1 MTKRPFI
8 GSGYLN
14 LDLRAV
20 GIDARRFVR
29 VLYRYVPAW
38 HYYDATQGKEVSGK
52 PALDI
57 ALDTRPRRPVP
68 PIDDEATKDL
78 IWVSIDTLL
87 VRRMLTVGLYKKIYE
102 AIDTFA
108 REEDQSR
115 RKVAGQPPGFPLD
128 TI

>member
-1 MTKRPFI
+1 MTQRPFF
-8 GSGYLN
+8 GGGYLN
-14 LDLRAV
+14 LDLRALGV
-20 GIDARRFVR
+20 NARRFVR
-29 VLYRYVPAW
+29 VLYRYTPSWPFFDEGQA
-38 HYYDATQGKEVSGK
+38 KKVSDK
-52 PALDI
+52 PGLEI

-87 VRRMLTVGLYKKIYE
+87 VRRILTVGRYKKIYD

-108 REEDQSR
+108 RDEDQSR
-115 RKVAGQPPGFPLD
+115 RKVAGQPPGSPPD